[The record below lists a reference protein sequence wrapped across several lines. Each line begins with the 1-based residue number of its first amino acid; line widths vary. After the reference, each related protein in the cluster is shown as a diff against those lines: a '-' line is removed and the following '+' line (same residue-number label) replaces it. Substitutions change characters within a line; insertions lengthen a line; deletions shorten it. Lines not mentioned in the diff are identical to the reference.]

1 MPLGANKAALF
12 GVSGVSGDNYFGDG
26 DDGSVTTSGDLTYT
40 VANKNGS
47 YDGDMVVK
55 QYSAFT
61 VSADDTVTVDQPC
74 RGLFIYVTGNCVV
87 NGTISM
93 EVKGPLADPTASGG
107 SDSAAV
113 NASGLQLPMFVT
125 GGSTS
130 LAAATFAGC
139 GNAAV
144 AAVADGPTSG
154 TGIIF
159 SIARDGA
166 AGGDGKAGGG
176 NGTNAVGEDGVA
188 GTTGAAA
195 ISTGGGGGGAG
206 ASRGGT
212 IAAGDGN
219 KGSCFGGGSGGGG
232 SYPANGTHTGGT
244 GVVYGGAGGIGSSN
258 PGKGAGGGAGNP
270 GGAGD
275 DSGTAGGTGMGGL
288 IWLVVGGDLTFGS
301 SGSLDVSPASSSI
314 TGGRGPASDSLS
326 DSAGGGS
333 SGAGAIM
340 MLYKGTLTD
349 NTSGTIQAVAG
360 GEANAKGG
368 VGGVGGFHYD
378 QVN

>member
-1 MPLGANKAALF
+1 MTIGASKIALLGTA
-12 GVSGVSGDNYFGDG
+12 GVSGDNYFGDG
-26 DDGSVTTSGDLTYT
+26 DDGDVTTSGDLTYT

-47 YDGDMVVK
+47 YDGDMVMM
-55 QYSAFT
+55 QYSSFT

-74 RGLFIYVTGNCVV
+74 RGLFIYVTGNCTI
-87 NGTISM
+87 NGTITM
-93 EVKGPLADPTASGG
+93 QVKGPLADPTATGG
-107 SDSAAV
+107 SDSSAV
-113 NASGLQLPMFVT
+113 NASGLQLPMYVT

-130 LAAATFAGC
+130 LSAATFDGC
-139 GNAAV
+139 GTAAV
-144 AAVADGPTSG
+144 TAVAEGISSG
-154 TGIIF
+154 VGTIF

-166 AGGDGKAGGG
+166 AGGLGKKGGG
-176 NGTNAVGEDGVA
+176 NGTNAAGDNGVD

-212 IAAGDGN
+212 IDAGDGN
-219 KGSCFGGGSGGGG
+219 KGSCFGGGPGGGG
-232 SYPANGTHTGGT
+232 SYPANGTHSGGD

-275 DSGTAGGTGMGGL
+275 DSGTAGGTGIGGL
-288 IWLVVGGDLTFGS
+288 IWLVVGGDLTFGT

-333 SGAGAIM
+333 TGGGAIM

-349 NTSGTIQAVAG
+349 NTSGTIQTVAG
-360 GEANAKGG
+360 GAANAKGG
-368 VGGVGGFHYD
+368 VGGTGGFHSA
-378 QVN
+378 QVS

>member
-12 GVSGVSGDNYFGDG
+12 GVSGVGGDNYFGDG
-26 DDGSVTTSGDLTYT
+26 SDGDVTTSGDLTYT

-47 YDGDMVVK
+47 YDGDMVVM
-55 QYSAFT
+55 QYSQFT
-61 VSADDTVTVDQPC
+61 VSANDTVTVDQPC
-74 RGLFIYVTGNCVV
+74 RGLFIYVTGNCTV

-125 GGSTS
+125 GGSTP

-144 AAVADGPTSG
+144 AVVANGPTSG
-154 TGIIF
+154 SGIIF

-166 AGGDGKAGGG
+166 AGGSGVSSGG
-176 NGTNAVGEDGVA
+176 NGTNATGGQGVA

-219 KGSCFGGGSGGGG
+219 KGSCFGGGAGGGG
-232 SYPANGTHTGGT
+232 SFPANGTHTGGT
-244 GVVYGGAGGIGSSN
+244 GVVYGGAGGAGSSN
-258 PGKGAGGGAGNP
+258 VGKGAGGGAGNP

-275 DSGTAGGTGMGGL
+275 DAGSSGGTGIGGL

-314 TGGRGPASDSLS
+314 TGGNGHNGDLANA
-326 DSAGGGS
+326 AGGGS
-333 SGAGAIM
+333 SGGGAIM

-360 GEANAKGG
+360 GTSNMKGG
-368 VGGVGGFHYD
+368 VGGTGGFHYD